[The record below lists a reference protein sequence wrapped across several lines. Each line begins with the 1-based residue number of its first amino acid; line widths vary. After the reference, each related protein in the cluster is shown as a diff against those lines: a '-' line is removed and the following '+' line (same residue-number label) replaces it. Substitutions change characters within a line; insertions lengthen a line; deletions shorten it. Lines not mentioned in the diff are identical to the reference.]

1 MATQTTAL
9 AQQPR
14 NASEEEEYRAFL
26 DALSASARGRAF
38 LAEYARRN
46 ANSDAGAFFSALEN
60 LRNTLGPDSSSQD
73 QLSVKVKLRDLL
85 EEIHRAQSELEARL
99 QALKAEK
106 LSELVALVGRRL
118 AEFVSSMAADSS
130 NLELHSS
137 NASISD
143 QGREGGDDLRAQL
156 AVVPPPEQPELPI
169 PSPSASPLPPIALVH
184 DTSVAHADLI
194 AEITFVNAASE
205 PKPGPAGSGTASSQE
220 DPFASI
226 MALSEEERLAL
237 FT

>member
-14 NASEEEEYRAFL
+14 NASEEEGYRAFL

-85 EEIHRAQSELEARL
+85 EEIHHFFEVYKALEPHKDADVRGWDDRVAAEQAIEEARRTY
-99 QALKAEK
+99 AETHG
-106 LSELVALVGRRL
+106 A
-118 AEFVSSMAADSS
+118 
-130 NLELHSS
+130 
-137 NASISD
+137 
-143 QGREGGDDLRAQL
+143 
-156 AVVPPPEQPELPI
+156 
-169 PSPSASPLPPIALVH
+169 
-184 DTSVAHADLI
+184 
-194 AEITFVNAASE
+194 
-205 PKPGPAGSGTASSQE
+205 
-220 DPFASI
+220 
-226 MALSEEERLAL
+226 
-237 FT
+237 